1 MGPKRGC
8 LLEQVGRVPKEPHR
22 VARGS
27 STRTA
32 KINVYWG
39 HGRQPDRNGR
49 EAVSSENVQREIP
62 RVTKV
67 RGDRKVWR
75 EAPQVS

>member
-1 MGPKRGC
+1 
-8 LLEQVGRVPKEPHR
+8 VPKEPHG

-27 STRTA
+27 STRMA
-32 KINVYWG
+32 KKNVYWG

-49 EAVSSENVQREIP
+49 QAVSSVIVQREIP